1 MESLSDIV
9 ASMRRG
15 TKLPGYWR
23 SCDLNKIL
31 AYHADRI
38 EAAWKR
44 EKSEIEASALSVGGV
59 VEASRRSIEIPVKIV
74 PTCSV
79 VMAQRRLELLRA
91 QMSNMV
97 NMPPGTK
104 YCFSPQAVINEIDDT
119 LATQPRNCDV
129 YADALWDTISRAWQ
143 DWLLTPEFNKRKIG
157 SMKEFCYWFLDPA
170 KEGAVRK

>member
-44 EKSEIEASALSVGGV
+44 EKAAWHKPGN
-59 VEASRRSIEIPVKIV
+59 AAAKKHRRTKADDPSKI
-74 PTCSV
+74 
-79 VMAQRRLELLRA
+79 LH
-91 QMSNMV
+91 
-97 NMPPGTK
+97 
-104 YCFSPQAVINEIDDT
+104 D
-119 LATQPRNCDV
+119 
-129 YADALWDTISRAWQ
+129 
-143 DWLLTPEFNKRKIG
+143 
-157 SMKEFCYWFLDPA
+157 YWRDHY
-170 KEGAVRK
+170 EV